1 MAISIGD
8 ILIPERTLF
17 DAPVSSKKKLLEYLA
32 GFVAG
37 QIPDSSADD
46 IYERL
51 LGRERLGSTGIGEG
65 IAIPHCRLPHCQQ
78 PFGVLLRLSEA
89 IDFDAVDRRPVDLVF
104 ALFVPEEANEEHLQ
118 VLAMLAR
125 NFTDPD
131 YREALRNAPDAGRL
145 YQRALN
151 SEA

>member
-1 MAISIGD
+1 M
-8 ILIPERTLF
+8 
-17 DAPVSSKKKLLEYLA
+17 
-32 GFVAG
+32 
-37 QIPDSSADD
+37 
-46 IYERL
+46 
-51 LGRERLGSTGIGEG
+51 
-65 IAIPHCRLPHCQQ
+65 
-78 PFGVLLRLSEA
+78 GVLLRLSEA

-151 SEA
+151 TEA